1 MYPVNSCSPIRL
13 KIEAPIAQLLG
24 LKEYKRRVAKNNYVH
39 YWFSRLV
46 HIFLAMQCKEDFFK
60 MAFFNAVRTTKDG
73 EKTQQKSKLITPTES
88 IYQRAGKLSA
98 GANTVSIQAI
108 SQRESWLNMEQATR
122 VWESSTSEVCQEK
135 KNVYIVLLR
144 LPETSNPKIQTGNT
158 PRLFFFCMLPMCGTP
173 HIQRMQ
179 SSMQPC
185 LSIADKWLENWK
197 THVPKGSFFHQCV
210 KQAPVWSVSRKT
222 GFLRNG
228 PPNGRWS
235 ILILWRSISTSAD
248 KHLWF

>member
-13 KIEAPIAQLLG
+13 KTEAPIAQLLG

-60 MAFFNAVRTTKDG
+60 MAFLMQSVLQKMGKN
-73 EKTQQKSKLITPTES
+73 QQKSELITGDTNWKHLPKSSQTFCWSKYSVDPSNFPKGILTQHGTGYKSLREQYFWS
-88 IYQRAGKLSA
+88 LS
-98 GANTVSIQAI
+98 G
-108 SQRESWLNMEQATR
+108 
-122 VWESSTSEVCQEK
+122 EK
-135 KNVYIVLLR
+135 KCLHYPFKASWNLKPQDPNR
-144 LPETSNPKIQTGNT
+144 KHSQT
-158 PRLFFFCMLPMCGTP
+158 FFFSFFVCMLPMCGTP

-197 THVPKGSFFHQCV
+197 TCVLHQRV

-222 GFLRNG
+222 GFLGNRYYWKVVHSNTLK
-228 PPNGRWS
+228 
-235 ILILWRSISTSAD
+235 IYKHIS
-248 KHLWF
+248 W